1 MKTDFETREIALAL
15 MGGGWSSDDRELF
28 VEENS
33 KQEEEN
39 ILTDEEID
47 LIFQEIEREEKEK
60 GGMRS

>member
-1 MKTDFETREIALAL
+1 MKTDFEIREIALAL

-33 KQEEEN
+33 KQDEEN
-39 ILTDEEID
+39 ILTAEEID
-47 LIFQEIEREEKEK
+47 LIFQEIEREEKEN